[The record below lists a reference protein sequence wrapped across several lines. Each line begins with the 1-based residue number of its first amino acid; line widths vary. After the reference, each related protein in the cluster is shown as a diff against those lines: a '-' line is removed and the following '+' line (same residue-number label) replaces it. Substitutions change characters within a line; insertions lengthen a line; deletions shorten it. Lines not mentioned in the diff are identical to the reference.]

1 VELNQQLLLAV
12 FNTVFTHLQLL
23 VHHLS
28 QFTILVQM
36 DMLNTLLLLAVGAVE
51 WIWVEAVEAVEF
63 SLAYILL
70 KDQRLYRFLLV
81 EVGLVVQQAMV
92 DTGQMVLQDH
102 SQHPINLLFL
112 QQAVIILHLEH

>member
-28 QFTILVQM
+28 QFTILAQM
-36 DMLNTLLLLAVGAVE
+36 GMLNTLLLLAVVVVE

-63 SLAYILL
+63 LLVYILL
-70 KDQRLYRFLLV
+70 KDQRRYHSPLV
-81 EVGLVVQQAMV
+81 MVVLVVQQVVV
-92 DTGQMVLQDH
+92 DIGQMVLQDH
-102 SQHPINLLFL
+102 NQELINLLFL
-112 QQAVIILHLEH
+112 QQAVVIQHLEC